1 MTDRS
6 PRRRGGVGTKLFF
19 EPAMQASSNRMLS
32 RKNNMEV
39 RNCCERILSRIF
51 HVTLTTGIVL
61 ILVLKN
67 TGSVN
72 FFFFVKTAWY
82 LVHHGRSRVNFL

>member
-1 MTDRS
+1 M
-6 PRRRGGVGTKLFF
+6 GTKLFY
-19 EPAMQASSNRMLS
+19 EPAIRASSNRMFN
-32 RKNNMEV
+32 RKKNKMEV

-67 TGSVN
+67 TGSVDFY
-72 FFFFVKTAWY
+72 FFCLK
-82 LVHHGRSRVNFL
+82 LPGI